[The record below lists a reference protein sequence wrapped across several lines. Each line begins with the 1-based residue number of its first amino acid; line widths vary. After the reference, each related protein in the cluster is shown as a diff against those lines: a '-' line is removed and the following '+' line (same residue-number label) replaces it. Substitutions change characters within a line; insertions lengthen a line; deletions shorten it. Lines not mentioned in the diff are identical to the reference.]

1 MARLLIDIPPEKIAE
16 LLQDLPPEDL
26 KKILAK
32 LADRL
37 ESQEWMSLAEA
48 GFREWLTEPD
58 LYGDDGPTR

>member
-26 KKILAK
+26 RKILVK
-32 LADRL
+32 IADRL
-37 ESQEWMSLAEA
+37 ESQEWMSLGES